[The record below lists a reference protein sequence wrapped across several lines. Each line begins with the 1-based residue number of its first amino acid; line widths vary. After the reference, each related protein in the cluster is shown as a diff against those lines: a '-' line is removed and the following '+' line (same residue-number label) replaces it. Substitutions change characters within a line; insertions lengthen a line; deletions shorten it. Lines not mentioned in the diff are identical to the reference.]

1 MGEAGDICS
10 TPTSST
16 GRGGEP
22 PRPRVRAAGASHSLE
37 RDGLVVAATLSAC
50 RIKGRLRAA

>member
-1 MGEAGDICS
+1 MAGDICS

-16 GRGGEP
+16 AGRGATA
-22 PRPRVRAAGASHSLE
+22 PRVRAAGASHSLE